1 MNVLKNQLLFQ
12 GLPRGQTGALDTVS
26 PPVAV
31 AHHTGTL
38 GGGSG
43 AIFGPHASDVFT
55 ETNREGGLS

>member
-1 MNVLKNQLLFQ
+1 MVMNVLKNQLLFQ

-38 GGGSG
+38 GGGFRG
-43 AIFGPHASDVFT
+43 NLWAPCF
-55 ETNREGGLS
+55 